1 MTASQTKK
9 RAAKMNLVRTCQ
21 LREGFLLQARSLAF
35 CAADRLGVQGTWGP
49 ASEGAYR
56 PRGTKLFESSCVIK
70 YLNGCSIL
78 HILFFL
84 LGAYDK

>member
-1 MTASQTKK
+1 MK
-9 RAAKMNLVRTCQ
+9 LVRTCQ

-35 CAADRLGVQGTWGP
+35 VLPTGWVSRAPGGP

-56 PRGTKLFESSCVIK
+56 PRGTNLFESSCVIK
-70 YLNGCSIL
+70 YLNGCSVL